1 MPGFLFHCH
10 VYKNDR
16 WIASSPNRWL
26 ECPEVRVLIL
36 SVSQNL
42 ILRNLRKMTLYPTLS
57 LHVEPQ
63 LIARL

>member
-10 VYKNDR
+10 VYKNGS
-16 WIASSPNRWL
+16 WISSSPSWWL
-26 ECPEVRVLIL
+26 ECPKVRVLIL

-42 ILRNLRKMTLYPTLS
+42 ILRNLRKKTLYLTLS
-57 LHVEPQ
+57 LYLEPQ

>member
-10 VYKNDR
+10 VYKNNR
-16 WIASSPNRWL
+16 WISSSPNWWL

-42 ILRNLRKMTLYPTLS
+42 ILRNLRKKTLYPTLS